1 MVQWMTFK
9 QKNCEQKEIIAIGQ
23 IVHVHQNFNCYIVQW
38 YYIAQKSLS
47 EFVTCIALFLQKSLW
62 STKYS
67 IFLLNTEQL
76 IVKKSHFFYFLFFK
90 SLSFIWGGGDKC
102 KLPGLSTTWKSWYQE
117 PHVLGTRSTCLS
129 ILLQKCWERR
139 KQDNCR
145 AITTWRKVHFTE
157 LKSRNSTAINF
168 KEVLW

>member
-1 MVQWMTFK
+1 MNDIQAKKF
-9 QKNCEQKEIIAIGQ
+9 EQKEIIAIGQ

-90 SLSFIWGGGDKC
+90 SLSFIWGGG
-102 KLPGLSTTWKSWYQE
+102 GGISVNYQGFLQVE
-117 PHVLGTRSTCLS
+117 KAGIRS
-129 ILLQKCWERR
+129 
-139 KQDNCR
+139 
-145 AITTWRKVHFTE
+145 HMY
-157 LKSRNSTAINF
+157 
-168 KEVLW
+168 